1 MAITILDRT
10 ISAVSDKRIVV
21 SNGTWVRPI
30 PFGTTWTQLRF
41 GIRVSMR
48 DSGANLTGTPR
59 FVMGVCSGSS
69 NIYGDATTTNFAGVR
84 TNQATWTRAATN
96 YENTTNFWVPT
107 KRVGSTITDGTVLNT
122 SQRWANGA
130 ASAVADRQVLF
141 VDVNKGSPNY
151 TFDIFRL
158 PSGGTL
164 NDISRTTFLE
174 QMEVAAPVITGY
186 ATVTPVAFAVD
197 ESAGTFDH
205 ISFFWDRTTP
215 EFEISDIAV
224 ARLA

>member
-10 ISAVSDKRIVV
+10 ISAVVDKRIVV
-21 SNGTWVRPI
+21 SNGTFVRPI
-30 PFGTTWTQLRF
+30 PFGTSWTQLRF
-41 GIRVSMR
+41 GIRVAMR
-48 DSGANLTGTPR
+48 DSGGNLTGTPR
-59 FVMGVCSGSS
+59 FVMGVCSGST
-69 NIYGDATTTNFAGVR
+69 NIYGDATTDNFAGVR
-84 TNQATWTRAATN
+84 TVQGTWTRAATN
-96 YENTTNFWVPT
+96 YEAATNFWAAT
-107 KRVGSTITDGTVLNT
+107 KKVGSTITDGTTLNT

-174 QMEVAAPVITGY
+174 QMEVAAPAITGY
-186 ATVTPVAFAVD
+186 ATVTPTALAVD
-197 ESAGTFDH
+197 ETGGSFDH

-215 EFEISDIAV
+215 EFEISDIAIS
-224 ARLA
+224 RLA